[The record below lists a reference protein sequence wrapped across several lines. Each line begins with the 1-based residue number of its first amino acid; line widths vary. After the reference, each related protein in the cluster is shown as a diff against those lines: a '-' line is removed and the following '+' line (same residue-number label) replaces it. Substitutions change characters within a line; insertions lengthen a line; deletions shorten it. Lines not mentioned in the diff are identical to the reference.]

1 MHFEKE
7 ISQKTVYEGKILK
20 VKQYQVELENGKIT
34 QRDVIRH
41 NGAVALVAVK
51 DNGNILFVKQFRF
64 PVAEETLEIPAGK
77 IDLGESIENCAL
89 RELEEET
96 GYISDNIVKIG
107 QMYPT
112 CAYSDEVIH
121 IFLAENL
128 KKTKQNLDDDEFLSV
143 IEIPLEKALN
153 MIVNGEVPDAK
164 TQLGILLYNKIKN
177 NR

>member
-64 PVAEETLEIPAGK
+64 PVAKEILEIPAGK
-77 IDLGESIENCAL
+77 IDLGETIENCAS

-96 GYISDNIVKIG
+96 GYTSDNIIKIG

-128 KKTKQNLDDDEFLSV
+128 KKTKQNLDDDEFLSI
-143 IEIPLEKALN
+143 IEIPLEKVLD
-153 MIVNGEVPDAK
+153 MIVNGEVSDAK
-164 TQLGILLYNKIKN
+164 TQLAILLYNKIKN